1 MEQGGVQPETAGD
14 GARWSAASEMNG
26 TVATVPERAPAVA
39 MPDYLVRHYGWA
51 YLNRFAVW
59 FFDHQPIINAILFGQ
74 YRKIM
79 NATLRLIQPEKAGRT
94 IQLAAV
100 YGKLTPI
107 LASHIGDLDL
117 VDVAP
122 IQLEAARRKLAA
134 DGREIR
140 MRRMNVESLDYPRG
154 SFDTAVMFLLLHEL
168 PTQARRNSLT
178 EALRVLK
185 PGGRLVIAEY
195 GEKRRHPFHW
205 FPPARWVLER
215 AEPFLGGFW
224 RENLD
229 RVMVECAEQAGC
241 RVTRDEGV
249 SIFGGF
255 YRVVRYVRD

>member
-1 MEQGGVQPETAGD
+1 MIEHGGLQSEPLNSS
-14 GARWSAASEMNG
+14 ARWGSVSDVSAAAHE
-26 TVATVPERAPAVA
+26 EAPAVA

-74 YRKIM
+74 YKKIM
-79 NATLRLIQPEKAGRT
+79 NATLGLIQPERAGRT

-107 LASHIGDLDL
+107 LARHISDLHL

-122 IQLEAARRKLAA
+122 IQLEAARRKLAVE
-134 DGREIR
+134 GREIQ
-140 MRRMNVESLDYPRG
+140 MRRMNVESLDYAAG

-168 PTQARRNSLT
+168 PDEARRNSLT

-205 FPPARWVLER
+205 FPPMRWVLER

-229 RVMVECAEQAGC
+229 GVMEECAEQAGC
-241 RVTRDEGV
+241 KVTRDEGV
-249 SIFGGF
+249 SLFAGF
-255 YRVVRYVRD
+255 YRAVRYVRD